1 MENYQPPFTIS
12 NTILQLIA
20 NISEKVGAIHVE
32 NVSVPLHLRRDN
44 RIQSIY
50 SSLRIE
56 ANSLTLNQV
65 RDVIN
70 GRLVLGEKKEIQ
82 EVKNAY
88 DAYEQLPKINPYSI
102 DDLLRVHGIM
112 TKYLINESGQFR
124 HGEEGVFSNG
134 KCIFMAPPARMVPSL
149 MHDLFAWLKCEQKT
163 IHPLILS
170 AVFHYEFVF
179 IHPFADGNGRMARLW
194 HTALL
199 AQWQKFFLYFP
210 LESQIEKF
218 QTGYYDAIAQC
229 HKDGASTAFI
239 EFMLQQIDSLLAE
252 MMHQLPAE
260 QASISL
266 YVQKLL
272 SVMQDNTSYS
282 ARELRTLL
290 KQKTQAGLQRTYL
303 KPALEAGIIR
313 MTIPDKPRSRNQRYV
328 KNPRNS

>member
-1 MENYQPPFTIS
+1 MENYQPPFTITNS
-12 NTILQLIA
+12 ILQLVA
-20 NISEKVGAIHVE
+20 SISEKVGTINGE
-32 NVSVPLHLRRDN
+32 NISVPLHLRRDN

-65 RDVIN
+65 KDVIN
-70 GRLVLGEKKEIQ
+70 GHLVLGERKEIQ

-88 DAYEQLPKINPYSI
+88 DAYEQLPKINPYSLKE
-102 DDLLRVHGIM
+102 LLRIHGIM

-134 KCIFMAPPARMVPSL
+134 RCIFMAPPARMVPSL
-149 MHDLFAWLKCEQKT
+149 MKELFAWMKSSQKT

-170 AVFHYEFVF
+170 SVFHYEFVF

-199 AQWQKFFLYFP
+199 SQWQQFFLYFP

-229 HKDGASTAFI
+229 HKDGSSTMFI
-239 EFMLQQIDSLLAE
+239 EFMLQQIDSLLSE
-252 MMHQLPAE
+252 IMQQIPVKHPIV
-260 QASISL
+260 SP
-266 YVQKLL
+266 YVEKLL
-272 SVMQDNTSYS
+272 SVMQADVSYS
-282 ARELRTLL
+282 AQELRILL

-303 KPALEAGIIR
+303 KPALEAGVIR
-313 MTIPDKPRSRNQRYV
+313 MTIPDRPRSRNQRYI
-328 KNPRNS
+328 KI